1 VKPSP
6 RRKARE
12 LAVQA
17 VYSWQISQNPVNEIE
32 VNFIAD
38 NSKRRFDIE
47 YFQQLLRGVT
57 NSVAELDLAISPH
70 VDRPL
75 DDIDHVEKAILR
87 VAVFELSECQDV
99 PYRVVINEAIEL
111 AKSFAADDSHKF
123 VNGVLD
129 KAVKLI
135 ISDCYKQATHIL
147 KENIDSLHLMAQSL
161 VEYETLDS
169 EQIDDIMAGAK
180 PRAPGSKENKTESKK
195 KNDPSVGDTAEQ
207 S

>member
-1 VKPSP
+1 MKPSP

-17 VYSWQISQNPVNEIE
+17 TYSWQVSQNPVREIE
-32 VNFIAD
+32 VNFIAE

-47 YFQQLLRGVT
+47 YFQLLLRGVIA
-57 NSVAELDLAISPH
+57 NVSEIDAVISPY

-75 DDIDHVEKAILR
+75 DDIDQVEKAILR
-87 VAVFELSECQDV
+87 VAVFELKDCADV

-129 KAVKLI
+129 KTVKLI
-135 ISDCYKQATHIL
+135 RPQ
-147 KENIDSLHLMAQSL
+147 E
-161 VEYETLDS
+161 
-169 EQIDDIMAGAK
+169 
-180 PRAPGSKENKTESKK
+180 
-195 KNDPSVGDTAEQ
+195 
-207 S
+207 

>member
-1 VKPSP
+1 MKPSP

-17 VYSWQISQNPVNEIE
+17 VYSWQISQNSVTDVEIG
-32 VNFIAD
+32 FITD

-57 NSVAELDLAISPH
+57 RNVAEIDLAISPH

-75 DDIDHVEKAILR
+75 DDVDHVEKAILR
-87 VAVFELSECQDV
+87 VAVFELSDCQEV

-111 AKSFAADDSHKF
+111 AKSFGADDSHKF

-135 ISDCYKQATHIL
+135 RPQ
-147 KENIDSLHLMAQSL
+147 E
-161 VEYETLDS
+161 
-169 EQIDDIMAGAK
+169 
-180 PRAPGSKENKTESKK
+180 
-195 KNDPSVGDTAEQ
+195 
-207 S
+207 

>member
-1 VKPSP
+1 MKPSP

-17 VYSWQISQNPVNEIE
+17 VYSWQISQNSVNDIE
-32 VNFIAD
+32 VNFITD
-38 NSKRRFDIE
+38 NAKRRFDIE
-47 YFQQLLRGVT
+47 YFQLLLRGVT
-57 NSVAELDLAISPH
+57 TNVERLDQAISPH

-87 VAVFELSECQDV
+87 VAVFELSDCQEV

-129 KAVKLI
+129 KVVKLVR
-135 ISDCYKQATHIL
+135 SQD
-147 KENIDSLHLMAQSL
+147 
-161 VEYETLDS
+161 
-169 EQIDDIMAGAK
+169 
-180 PRAPGSKENKTESKK
+180 
-195 KNDPSVGDTAEQ
+195 
-207 S
+207 

>member
-1 VKPSP
+1 MKPSP

-17 VYSWQISQNPVNEIE
+17 VYSWQVSKNPVNDVE

-47 YFQQLLRGVT
+47 YFQLLLRGVT
-57 NSVAELDLAISPH
+57 ANIGLIDDAIIPY

-75 DDIDHVEKAILR
+75 DDIDQVEKAILR
-87 VAVFELSECQDV
+87 VAVFELRDCTDV

-135 ISDCYKQATHIL
+135 RP
-147 KENIDSLHLMAQSL
+147 E
-161 VEYETLDS
+161 E
-169 EQIDDIMAGAK
+169 
-180 PRAPGSKENKTESKK
+180 
-195 KNDPSVGDTAEQ
+195 
-207 S
+207 

>member
-17 VYSWQISQNPVNEIE
+17 IYSWQLSKNSVTDIE
-32 VNFIAD
+32 VNFLTD
-38 NSKRRFDIE
+38 NSARRFDIP
-47 YFQQLLRGVT
+47 YFQQLLHGVT
-57 NSVAELDLAISPH
+57 KSVGSIDEAISPH

-75 DDIDHVEKAILR
+75 AEVDHVEKAIIR
-87 VAVFELSECQDV
+87 VAIYELKDCKDV
-99 PYRVVINEAIEL
+99 PYKVVINEAIEL

-135 ISDCYKQATHIL
+135 RP
-147 KENIDSLHLMAQSL
+147 E
-161 VEYETLDS
+161 E
-169 EQIDDIMAGAK
+169 
-180 PRAPGSKENKTESKK
+180 
-195 KNDPSVGDTAEQ
+195 
-207 S
+207 

>member
-1 VKPSP
+1 MKPSP

-12 LAVQA
+12 LAFQA
-17 VYSWQISQNPVNEIE
+17 VFSWQISQNSVDDVE
-32 VNFIAD
+32 VNFITD

-47 YFQQLLRGVT
+47 YFQQLFRGVT
-57 NSVAELDLAISPH
+57 RNVNELDLAITPH

-87 VAVFELSECQDV
+87 VAVFELSDCQDV

-135 ISDCYKQATHIL
+135 RPQ
-147 KENIDSLHLMAQSL
+147 E
-161 VEYETLDS
+161 
-169 EQIDDIMAGAK
+169 
-180 PRAPGSKENKTESKK
+180 
-195 KNDPSVGDTAEQ
+195 
-207 S
+207 

>member
-1 VKPSP
+1 MKPSP

-17 VYSWQISQNPVNEIE
+17 TYSWQVSQNPVSDIE

-47 YFQQLLRGVT
+47 YFQLLLRGVT
-57 NSVAELDLAISPH
+57 NNISEIDAAISPY

-75 DDIDHVEKAILR
+75 DDIDQVEKAILR
-87 VAVFELSECQDV
+87 VAVFELKDCTDV

-129 KAVKLI
+129 KTVKLI
-135 ISDCYKQATHIL
+135 RPQ
-147 KENIDSLHLMAQSL
+147 E
-161 VEYETLDS
+161 
-169 EQIDDIMAGAK
+169 
-180 PRAPGSKENKTESKK
+180 
-195 KNDPSVGDTAEQ
+195 
-207 S
+207 

>member
-17 VYSWQISQNPVNEIE
+17 MYSWQISQNSVNDIE
-32 VNFIAD
+32 VNFIAE

-47 YFQQLLRGVT
+47 YFQLLLRGVT
-57 NSVAELDLAISPH
+57 SNISEIDDAISPY

-87 VAVFELSECQDV
+87 VAVFELKDCTDV

-111 AKSFAADDSHKF
+111 AKSFAADESHKF

-129 KAVKLI
+129 KTVKLI
-135 ISDCYKQATHIL
+135 RP
-147 KENIDSLHLMAQSL
+147 E
-161 VEYETLDS
+161 E
-169 EQIDDIMAGAK
+169 
-180 PRAPGSKENKTESKK
+180 
-195 KNDPSVGDTAEQ
+195 
-207 S
+207 

>member
-1 VKPSP
+1 MKPSP

-17 VYSWQISQNPVNEIE
+17 VYSWQLSQNSVNDIE
-32 VNFIAD
+32 VNFITD
-38 NSKRRFDIE
+38 NSKRRFDVE

-57 NSVAELDLAISPH
+57 SNVAELDLAISPH

-75 DDIDHVEKAILR
+75 DGIDHVEKAILR
-87 VAVFELSECQDV
+87 VAVFELSDCQDV

-135 ISDCYKQATHIL
+135 RPQD
-147 KENIDSLHLMAQSL
+147 
-161 VEYETLDS
+161 
-169 EQIDDIMAGAK
+169 
-180 PRAPGSKENKTESKK
+180 
-195 KNDPSVGDTAEQ
+195 
-207 S
+207 

>member
-1 VKPSP
+1 MKPSP

-17 VYSWQISQNPVNEIE
+17 VYSWQISQNSVNDIE
-32 VNFIAD
+32 VNFITE

-70 VDRPL
+70 VDRPI

-87 VAVFELSECQDV
+87 VAVFELSDCQDV

-111 AKSFAADDSHKF
+111 AKLFAADDSHKF
-123 VNGVLD
+123 INGVLD

-135 ISDCYKQATHIL
+135 RPQD
-147 KENIDSLHLMAQSL
+147 
-161 VEYETLDS
+161 
-169 EQIDDIMAGAK
+169 
-180 PRAPGSKENKTESKK
+180 
-195 KNDPSVGDTAEQ
+195 
-207 S
+207 

>member
-1 VKPSP
+1 MKPTP

-17 VYSWQISQNPVNEIE
+17 IYSWQLSQNSVTDIE
-32 VNFIAD
+32 VNFLTD
-38 NSKRRFDIE
+38 NSARRFDIP
-47 YFQQLLRGVT
+47 YFQQLLHGVT
-57 NSVAELDLAISPH
+57 KSVGAIDEAISPH

-75 DDIDHVEKAILR
+75 NDVDPVEKAILR
-87 VAVFELSECQDV
+87 VAIYELKDCNDV

-135 ISDCYKQATHIL
+135 RP
-147 KENIDSLHLMAQSL
+147 E
-161 VEYETLDS
+161 E
-169 EQIDDIMAGAK
+169 
-180 PRAPGSKENKTESKK
+180 
-195 KNDPSVGDTAEQ
+195 
-207 S
+207 